1 VTKKKGISIGESL
14 RGRMTST
21 PTEPSDVGTETK
33 EQNAFVET
41 LEEPTTSP
49 QTSATPT
56 SPAVPTDPL
65 ESFNTRLR
73 QSTQRRLKVYSA
85 VHNVKI
91 QDVVN
96 EALVAYLESKEG

>member
-1 VTKKKGISIGESL
+1 MSKKKGISIGESL

-21 PTEPSDVGTETK
+21 PAESLTVSTESV
-33 EQNAFVET
+33 EQHAPVE
-41 LEEPTTSP
+41 EEPTLAP
-49 QTSATPT
+49 QPSTVATPQAI
-56 SPAVPTDPL
+56 PPDPL

-73 QSTQRRLKVYSA
+73 QSTHRRLKVYSA

-91 QDVVN
+91 QDAVN